1 MFRRHL
7 LTTTAVTALAA
18 LGLVAPAHAAVGS
31 PSAGPLAD
39 CLTLSTP
46 TCYAPRQF
54 LTAYGIAPLLD
65 RGIDGH
71 GETIVM
77 PEFVSTVSTPGATD
91 IRADLARFDGLFGLP
106 PARLQV
112 ITRFAGASTPYLANG
127 EEAGDVEVAHEV
139 APGAAIRVVLLP
151 ETDVTATYIQAL
163 RYAASLGTVVS
174 VTAGYGEM
182 CVTSAQ
188 VMALNAALRV
198 DELRHVT
205 VVAASGDSGAAIER
219 CSDSDPFT
227 KGVNLPAADP
237 LVLSVGGTELQ
248 ADHTTGQ
255 YIGETAWNTP
265 PPVLPLGVVASNGGF
280 SGLFTRPAYQDGVPG
295 AGAMRGVPDVAA
307 DADQATGPAL
317 AFETDGGYAIVP
329 GGGTS
334 AGAPF
339 WAGIMA
345 LADQYAGRPLGFVN
359 PAIYAIGRSHLYH
372 SAFHD
377 ITEGGNTAVFPSGTV
392 TGYSAGPGW
401 DPVTGWGSPDA
412 QVLVP
417 LLGQPSIS
425 GSEYKS
431 GPEPLP
437 ACPPSLAG
445 VAPHRYMLPVVADAP
460 PRRCFPG
467 YAGA

>member
-7 LTTTAVTALAA
+7 LATTAVTALAV
-18 LGLVAPAHAAVGS
+18 LGLVAPAHAA
-31 PSAGPLAD
+31 AGPLAD
-39 CLTLSTP
+39 CLTLSP
-46 TCYAPRQF
+46 STCYAPRQF
-54 LTAYGIAPLLD
+54 LTAYGIQPLLD
-65 RGIDGH
+65 HGINGR

-77 PEFVSTVSTPGATD
+77 PEFVSTASTPGVTD
-91 IRADLARFDGLFGLP
+91 VREDLARFDGLFGLP

-112 ITRFAGASTPYLANG
+112 ITRFAGASTRYLANG

-151 ETDVTATYIQAL
+151 ETGVVASYTKAL
-163 RYAASLGTVVS
+163 QFAASLGSVVS
-174 VTAGYGEM
+174 VTAGYGEA
-182 CVTSAQ
+182 CFTSAQ
-188 VMALNAALRV
+188 VTALNAALNA

-205 VVAASGDSGAAIER
+205 VVASSGDSGAAIVR
-219 CSDSDPFT
+219 CSASAPFT

-255 YIGETAWNTP
+255 YIGETVWNTP
-265 PPVLPLGVVASNGGF
+265 PPVLPAGVVASNGGF
-280 SGLFTRPAYQDGVPG
+280 SSLFTRPAYQDGVPG
-295 AGAMRGVPDVAA
+295 IGAMRGVPDVAA
-307 DADQATGPAL
+307 DADPATGPAL
-317 AFETDGGYAIVP
+317 AFETDGGYVIVP

-334 AGAPF
+334 VGAPF

-359 PAIYAIGRSHLYH
+359 PAIYVIGRSSLYH

-377 ITEGGNTAVFPSGTV
+377 ITEGNSTVVFPNGTV

-417 LLGQPSIS
+417 LLAQPDNPQQI
-425 GSEYKS
+425 
-431 GPEPLP
+431 
-437 ACPPSLAG
+437 
-445 VAPHRYMLPVVADAP
+445 
-460 PRRCFPG
+460 
-467 YAGA
+467 